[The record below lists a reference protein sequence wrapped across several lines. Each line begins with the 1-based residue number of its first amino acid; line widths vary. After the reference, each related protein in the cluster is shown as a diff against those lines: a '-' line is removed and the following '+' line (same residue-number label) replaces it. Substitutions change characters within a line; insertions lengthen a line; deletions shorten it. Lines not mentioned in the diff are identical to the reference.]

1 MSGPYTVRAVG
12 GMFGGQTKG
21 PYSTSELMELYKE
34 YAPHVGGMFVKTV
47 EVWVEDKGV
56 QKLFFVFPR
65 DGGLKEF
72 VKKDTARVAK
82 PKPKPK
88 GPVIDAKSKPVPDRS
103 IPPFVEPIPSVPPI
117 VAPFP
122 VAPIPPTVKKRP
134 AESAMPPP
142 DWGGFVPSQTS
153 FSPVAIGG
161 TILLLLFVLRG
172 LASNK

>member
-21 PYSTSELMELYKE
+21 PYSASELMELYKE
-34 YAPHVGGMFVKTV
+34 YAPHVGGMFVKAV

-56 QKLFFVFPR
+56 QKVFFVFPR

-72 VKKDTARVAK
+72 IKKDAARVAN

-88 GPVIDAKSKPVPDRS
+88 GPVIDAKSKPVPERS
-103 IPPFVEPIPSVPPI
+103 IPPFVEPIPPI

-122 VAPIPPTVKKRP
+122 VAPMPDPPRKTSPREQVT
-134 AESAMPPP
+134 PPP
-142 DWGGFVPSQTS
+142 PPPPE